1 MATYLVNFNMVSR
14 ATVTDVKIESNYS
27 TVEELVKTLYS
38 NSLVM
43 CPEHY
48 GETIVVNMR
57 NVETIT
63 VRKMEE

>member
-1 MATYLVNFNMVSR
+1 MPTYLVNFNMVSR

-38 NSLVM
+38 NSLVI

>member
-1 MATYLVNFNMVSR
+1 MHTYSVTFNMTSR
-14 ATVTDVKIESNYS
+14 ATVTDVKIESNCS
-27 TVEELVKTLYS
+27 TVEELVKTVYS
-38 NSLVM
+38 NSLVI

-57 NVETIT
+57 NVETMT

>member
-1 MATYLVNFNMVSR
+1 MPTYLVNFNMVSR

-38 NSLVM
+38 NSLVI
-43 CPEHY
+43 CPEQY

-57 NVETIT
+57 NVETVSVT
-63 VRKMEE
+63 KLDE

>member
-1 MATYLVNFNMVSR
+1 MSTYLVNFNMVSR

>member
-1 MATYLVNFNMVSR
+1 MPTYLVNFNMVSR
-14 ATVTDVKIESNYS
+14 ATVTGVKIESNYS

-57 NVETIT
+57 NVETMT

>member
-1 MATYLVNFNMVSR
+1 MPTYLVNFNTVSR

>member
-1 MATYLVNFNMVSR
+1 MPTYLVNFNMVSR

-38 NSLVM
+38 NSLVI

-57 NVETIT
+57 NVETVSVT
-63 VRKMEE
+63 KLDE

>member
-1 MATYLVNFNMVSR
+1 MPTYLVNFNMVSR

-63 VRKMEE
+63 VRKLEE

>member
-1 MATYLVNFNMVSR
+1 MPTYLVNFNMVSR

>member
-1 MATYLVNFNMVSR
+1 MATYSVTFNMTSR
-14 ATVTDVKIESNYS
+14 ATVTDVKIESNCS

-48 GETIVVNMR
+48 GEMIVVNMR
-57 NVETIT
+57 NVETMT

>member
-1 MATYLVNFNMVSR
+1 MPTYLVNFNMVSR

-38 NSLVM
+38 NSLVI

-57 NVETIT
+57 NVETVSVT
-63 VRKMEE
+63 KVDE

>member
-1 MATYLVNFNMVSR
+1 MPTYLVNFNLVSR
-14 ATVTDVKIESNYS
+14 ATVTDVKIESNCS

-57 NVETIT
+57 NVETVSVT
-63 VRKMEE
+63 KLDE

>member
-1 MATYLVNFNMVSR
+1 MPTYSVTFNMTSR

-57 NVETIT
+57 NVETMT
-63 VRKMEE
+63 VQKLGE

>member
-1 MATYLVNFNMVSR
+1 MPTYLVNFNMVSR

-43 CPEHY
+43 CPEQY
-48 GETIVVNMR
+48 GETTVVNMR
-57 NVETIT
+57 NVETVSVT
-63 VRKMEE
+63 KVDE

>member
-1 MATYLVNFNMVSR
+1 MPTYLVNFNMVSR

-63 VRKMEE
+63 VTKLDE

>member
-1 MATYLVNFNMVSR
+1 MPTYLVNFNMVSR

-57 NVETIT
+57 NVETVSVT
-63 VRKMEE
+63 KLDE

>member
-1 MATYLVNFNMVSR
+1 MATYSVTFNMTSR
-14 ATVTDVKIESNYS
+14 ATVTDVKIESNCS

-48 GETIVVNMR
+48 GEMIVVNMR
-57 NVETIT
+57 NVETMT
-63 VRKMEE
+63 VQKLGE

>member
-1 MATYLVNFNMVSR
+1 MPTYLVNFNMVSR
-14 ATVTDVKIESNYS
+14 ATVTDVKIESNYR